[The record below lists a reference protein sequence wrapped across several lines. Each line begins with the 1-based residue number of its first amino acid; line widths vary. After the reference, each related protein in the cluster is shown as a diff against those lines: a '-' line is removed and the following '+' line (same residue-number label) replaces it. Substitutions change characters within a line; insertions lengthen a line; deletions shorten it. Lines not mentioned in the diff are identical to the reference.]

1 MKHSTLVCEKFPV
14 KKVVATISMTE
25 IFRFYPEGQYLY
37 VEVLGNEYLKRQP
50 SNPDEALEFVKGL
63 KPVVEKIED
72 YIRQNKLREVMILNL
87 KGVGITAL
95 NPQTTSQL
103 VNLMYTLRS
112 DDEAYLDRIE
122 IQNSNPIFEM
132 FYNQIKRNLPPAI
145 VDVIVFT

>member
-1 MKHSTLVCEKFPV
+1 
-14 KKVVATISMTE
+14 MTE

-50 SNPDEALEFVKGL
+50 SNPDEALAFANGL

-112 DDEAYLDRIE
+112 DDETYLERIE